1 MSSFD
6 YKTYL
11 SPFTWRYGSKEM
23 REIWS
28 EVYKRKLWRQV
39 WVALAKAQHEEGL
52 VSREE
57 LDDLIKHQD
66 EIDIDRAHEIEKDV
80 RHDLMAEV
88 KVYAEKAKV
97 GAGKIHLG
105 ATSMDIEDNADTV
118 RELESLVIVEER
130 LKDLLIAFVGK
141 IEKYKETVC
150 MGYTHLQ
157 PAEPTTLGY
166 RFAFYAQ
173 DLLLD
178 KKLLNF
184 VINETR
190 GKGMKGA
197 VGTAASY
204 VKLLDEKKD

>member
-11 SPFTWRYGSKEM
+11 SPFTWRYGSPEM

-28 EVYKRKLWRQV
+28 EVYKRKLWRKV

-52 VSREE
+52 VSKEE
-57 LDDLIKHQD
+57 LD
-66 EIDIDRAHEIEKDV
+66 
-80 RHDLMAEV
+80 DLMAEV
-88 KVYAEKAKV
+88 KAYGEKAKV

-105 ATSMDIEDNADTV
+105 ATSMDVEDNADTV
-118 RELESLVIVEER
+118 RMLESLVLVEER
-130 LKDLLIAFVGK
+130 LKDLLAVFVTK
-141 IEKYKETVC
+141 IDQYKATPC

-157 PAEPTTLGY
+157 PAEPTTIGY
-166 RFAFYAQ
+166 RFALYGQ

-184 VINETR
+184 VIDEVK
-190 GKGMKGA
+190 GKGMRGA

-204 VKLLDEKKD
+204 VKL